1 MVSNRITLSKSKIR
15 EVIEKIKGTAD
26 NDFRFLYRIEEPN
39 KDPYSFFQ
47 ELEINYKDAVN
58 IIKSLT
64 IEDYKYAQYDIKNK
78 FEYMY
83 IFYKQISSKI
93 AYIKI
98 GFKSDK
104 TVVISF
110 HEKMFEN

>member
-1 MVSNRITLSKSKIR
+1 MVSTRITMSKSDINNL
-15 EVIEKIKGTAD
+15 ISQIKNT
-26 NDFRFLYRIEEPN
+26 RKEEPEKN
-39 KDPYSFFQ
+39 PYYFFQ
-47 ELEINYKDAVN
+47 IVGIDFDDAVN
-58 IIKSLT
+58 IIKDLT
-64 IEDYKYAQYDIKNK
+64 YNEYKYTQYDVKYK
-78 FEYMY
+78 FSYMH
-83 IFYKQISSKI
+83 IFHKQIFNKI